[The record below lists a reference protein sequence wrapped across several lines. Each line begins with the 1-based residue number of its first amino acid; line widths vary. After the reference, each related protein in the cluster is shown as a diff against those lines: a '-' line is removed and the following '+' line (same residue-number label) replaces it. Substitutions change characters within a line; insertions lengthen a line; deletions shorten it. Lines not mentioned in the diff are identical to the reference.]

1 MIVFYF
7 FIFYFKCF
15 LFVCFITYSFIE
27 IILIFD
33 LEQAGFLLLASL
45 LWGGTN
51 PFMKRGSKGISTIKK
66 YDNTILQILYEFWFL
81 FTRPQVHI
89 Y

>member
-1 MIVFYF
+1 MFYLF
-7 FIFYFKCF
+7 LLFFKCY
-15 LFVCFITYSFIE
+15 LFVCLLSSFIE

-81 FTRPQVHI
+81 FTRPQVNI
-89 Y
+89 